1 MTLKTLN
8 LAELTS
14 DQGSLDNGDRDG
26 YTYCKD
32 VRTYAI
38 TYFDSSILET
48 PTISQSGQLTTT
60 LKSTPMISA
69 SFVMQ
74 IDLKIVINSVTQK
87 ARTAK
92 VTVQIT
98 NECQTTSFSFDTS
111 TVFPAINH

>member
-1 MTLKTLN
+1 MTLKTFN
-8 LAELTS
+8 LAKLTS